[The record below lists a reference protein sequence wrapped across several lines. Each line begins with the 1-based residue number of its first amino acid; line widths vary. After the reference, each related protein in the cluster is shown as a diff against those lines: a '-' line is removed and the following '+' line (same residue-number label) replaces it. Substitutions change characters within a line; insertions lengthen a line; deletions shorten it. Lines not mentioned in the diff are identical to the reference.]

1 MSKEELTNEEFE
13 LVLTPWIFKTKNKLD
28 LEDVI
33 QRLESIYD
41 QNLILALLSGNRR
54 LILYWRLQLIRL
66 HKTIV

>member
-1 MSKEELTNEEFE
+1 M
-13 LVLTPWIFKTKNKLD
+13 LTPWIFKTKNKLD